1 MAERKEEKLGPRVAI
16 PAELR
21 DKPAHSWVREF
32 LAEKTKKAVEESN
45 KAYARVKIR
54 PWMKYA
60 LGRILAR
67 CDKMVNA
74 LSARAERA
82 KKRMRAFLAKEGVDT
97 FATGGPAVYE
107 VVPQVSV
114 FVLTKEVE
122 KALSGEQLAEI
133 TSQVTVISPEKLLEA
148 IRKGAISEAMG
159 LKLMHVE
166 NATPRV
172 SLKTPKV
179 TK

>member
-1 MAERKEEKLGPRVAI
+1 MAGGKEEKLGPRVAI

-21 DKPAHSWVREF
+21 DKPANRWVGKL
-32 LAEKTKKAVEESN
+32 LAEKAKEAVEESD
-45 KAYARVKIR
+45 KAYTRVKIK
-54 PWMKYA
+54 PWMKYT

-67 CDKMVNA
+67 CDKMMAA
-74 LSARAERA
+74 LSARAERV

-122 KALSGEQLAEI
+122 KTLSGKQLAEI
-133 TSQVTVISPEKLLEA
+133 TDQVTVINPAKLLEA
-148 IRKGAISEAMG
+148 ISKGIISEAMG

-172 SLKTPKV
+172 SLKTPKG